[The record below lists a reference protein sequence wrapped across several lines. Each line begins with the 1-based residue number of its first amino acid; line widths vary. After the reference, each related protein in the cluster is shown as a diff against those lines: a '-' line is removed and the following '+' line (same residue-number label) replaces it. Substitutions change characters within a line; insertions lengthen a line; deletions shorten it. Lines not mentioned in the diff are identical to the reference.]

1 MRPETNQPG
10 AIESRSSDAAV
21 VDLLRKREALEVGE
35 LAEALGVTATA
46 VRQRL
51 ERLMKAGFVGRSRV
65 SRPRGRPAHAY
76 ELTASGRKLG
86 GTNFR
91 DLAMVLWREIR
102 GVRDPSIRSGLLQR
116 IGTAL
121 AGAYRHQITGN
132 TPADRLQSM
141 ATILQE
147 RNICCSVE
155 RSASNNNLPVLTSHA
170 CPYPDLAEEDRGVC
184 AAERLMLQ
192 DLLGTD
198 VRLAECR
205 LDGDTTCRFVVGER
219 AEAEA
224 KSGTCTL
231 GG

>member
-1 MRPETNQPG
+1 MRPTPNQPD
-10 AIESRSSDAAV
+10 AQDARSSDAAV
-21 VDLLRKREALEVGE
+21 VDLLRKREALEIGE
-35 LAEALGVTATA
+35 LAEALEVTATA

-51 ERLMKAGFVGRSRV
+51 ERLMKAGFIERSTV

-76 ELTASGRKLG
+76 RLTAAGQKLG
-86 GTNFR
+86 GNNFR
-91 DLAMVLWREIR
+91 DLALVLWREIR

-116 IGTAL
+116 IGSAL
-121 AGAYRHQITGN
+121 AGAYRDQITGKS
-132 TPADRLQSM
+132 TMDRLESV
-141 ATILQE
+141 AAILQE

-155 RSASNNNLPVLTSHA
+155 RASEGAKLPVLTSHA

-192 DLLGTD
+192 DLLDTD

-205 LDGDTTCRFVVGER
+205 LDGGPTCRFVVGDR

-224 KSGTCTL
+224 NAGTCTP
-231 GG
+231 GR